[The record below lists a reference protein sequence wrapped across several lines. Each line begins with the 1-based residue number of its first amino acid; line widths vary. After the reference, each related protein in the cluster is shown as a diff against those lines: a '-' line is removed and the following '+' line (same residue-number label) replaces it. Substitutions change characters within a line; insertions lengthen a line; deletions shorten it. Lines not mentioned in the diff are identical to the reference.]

1 MASTGRVGL
10 ARTPGWRNRFLIGYF
25 MVSAVAVFG
34 LWARYFLDGTAAASL
49 VQPVDETGTLLG
61 RTFGALMAGLVLL
74 IAVAGLRTGRYRAQ
88 SLGLLGAGM
97 VGYAALNTLGETLAV
112 GSAESALLV
121 LVLIASLSTGG
132 SSEDQRHL
140 VVLSGLLACS
150 AIWLAGRTALSAG
163 GSLTAV
169 VTVTSWP
176 GPHYVAEAAMA
187 LGTVSGLFAW
197 AGGRSWGARLALI
210 GLGAYCYSTLNA
222 MDWAYVNDRTV
233 LPVLA
238 VTLGAAIAGAFHL
251 MTKEEISH
259 ANPHR
264 FVGSGGVLDG
274 GGRHPLRRQG

>member
-1 MASTGRVGL
+1 MTSIGRVGS

-25 MVSAVAVFG
+25 IVSAGAVFG

-61 RTFGALMAGLVLL
+61 RTLGALLAGLVLL

-112 GSAESALLV
+112 GSAESAILV
-121 LVLIASLSTGG
+121 LVLISSLAVGG
-132 SSEDQRHL
+132 LSDDQRLL

-150 AIWLAGRTALSAG
+150 ALWLSGRTALSAG

-169 VTVTSWP
+169 ITVTSWP

-187 LGTVSGLFAW
+187 LGTIYGLFAW
-197 AGGRSWGARLALI
+197 ARGRSWGARLALI
-210 GLGAYCYSTLNA
+210 GLGTYCYSTLNA
-222 MDWAYVNDRTV
+222 MDWAYVNDRSV
-233 LPVLA
+233 LPILV
-238 VTLGAAIAGAFHL
+238 VTLGAALAGAFHL

-264 FVGSGGVLDG
+264 FVGAGGALDG
-274 GGRHPLRRQG
+274 GGRHPLRGQG